1 MVTKGKR
8 PDRSFDYAAQWDEPS
23 EEEELE
29 LEAYGPRGA
38 ALKRT
43 LATAASKPTK
53 PDSSVAAKLGARV
66 SSFLKRTSGK

>member
-1 MVTKGKR
+1 MTAPVPPGKKKR
-8 PDRSFDYAAQWDEPS
+8 KLT

-66 SSFLKRTSGK
+66 SSFLKRTSGT